1 MPLGY
6 VGVRPVTPSGNTP
19 QRQCWD
25 SSLCSG
31 YITTCSPPQ
40 AGTVICPVHKGS
52 SAYCRNLTLSVVQIY
67 HLEPTSL
74 VWFEKHLCL
83 CVHVSVPVPPPCLEE
98 YSVYVCIFTYLYYR
112 SLSKVTFL
120 VGKTKTK
127 PGGDTLF
134 VPLHSHKAFMMSFLC
149 HASHHAAPT
158 FLYLALVSAQCKEC
172 MASEL
177 LNVSRA
183 HYAISVKLLFFSL
196 DSHVGYSL
204 EIKALLDYTELY
216 GLCSTCQSVGLALAW
231 VRQMKRRCHTS
242 SQACCWDHA
251 LVSDLLSANTS
262 RSALTCQAVR

>member
-1 MPLGY
+1 MGA
-6 VGVRPVTPSGNTP
+6 RPVTPSRNTP
-19 QRQCWD
+19 QRRCWD

-183 HYAISVKLLFFSL
+183 HYAKSAKLLFFSL

-231 VRQMKRRCHTS
+231 VRQMKHRCHTS